1 MAPHMRILQKKLA
14 AEITTIVH
22 SEEEMNKSNEASN
35 VLFSKNFHNE
45 ISKIDEKTFLEIF
58 EGVPSAEIK
67 YNELKG
73 GMDIIKLLSE
83 KTGFLSSN
91 SAARRS
97 LEENSISVNKTKIG
111 VAYIIE
117 KKDLI
122 NDKYILINKGKKS
135 TFLVKFS

>member
-1 MAPHMRILQKKLA
+1 MFCLVKTSLMKLVRLMKK
-14 AEITTIVH
+14 H
-22 SEEEMNKSNEASN
+22 
-35 VLFSKNFHNE
+35 FWR
-45 ISKIDEKTFLEIF
+45 FLKEF
-58 EGVPSAEIK
+58 PSAEIK

-97 LEENSISVNKTKIG
+97 LEENSISVNKTKVG
-111 VAYIIE
+111 VAYVIE

>member
-1 MAPHMRILQKKLA
+1 MKEFPQLKL
-14 AEITTIVH
+14 
-22 SEEEMNKSNEASN
+22 
-35 VLFSKNFHNE
+35 
-45 ISKIDEKTFLEIF
+45 
-58 EGVPSAEIK
+58 K
-67 YNELKG
+67 YNELKA

-97 LEENSISVNKTKIG
+97 LEENSISVNKTKVG